1 MSGLDWWNR
10 PWCNFFFFLDQDG
23 GTGIKNI
30 IEAPTGGK
38 IKLFALDSASKSTLY
53 LLYFS
58 SLISLLKPA
67 GRNFSLGILKKIES
81 P

>member
-10 PWCNFFFFLDQDG
+10 PWCNFFFFFDQDG
-23 GTGIKNI
+23 GTGIKKVM
-30 IEAPTGGK
+30 EAPTGGRMNC
-38 IKLFALDSASKSTLY
+38 LALASAHKSTLY

-58 SLISLLKPA
+58 KRSNRLRPA
-67 GRNFSLGILKKIES
+67 GRNFSLGILKKMES